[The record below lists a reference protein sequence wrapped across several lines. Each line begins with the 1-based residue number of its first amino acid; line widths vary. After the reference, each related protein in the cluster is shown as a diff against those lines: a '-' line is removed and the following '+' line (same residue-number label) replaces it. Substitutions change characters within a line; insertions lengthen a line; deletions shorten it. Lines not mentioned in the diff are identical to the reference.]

1 MVRESGIPHP
11 TRELR
16 FVAMASDIRPGSK
29 APLRGNLWRSV
40 RHQRSYLRTLST
52 RLDGPSA
59 RIRGEAHRSSG
70 FFEHLRANTA
80 LERDDRDHRFDRNA
94 ARGRDTRHSPITFVR
109 HRTACVGAMGAF
121 SLDVRFLG
129 YFLLRWSLVRDAL
142 ATLAPHVGHS
152 LPHPRAVGGAGVVPA
167 PRECAY
173 SGSSASFQSTYTNR
187 MNICVFCSGQEVDE
201 KYREAAEELGKQMGS
216 RGHTLIW
223 GGSNGGLM
231 RTVADAVQSA
241 GGKIVGISVEFVR
254 AKAREKAD
262 EMVYAT
268 DLPER
273 KRLLRERSDAIVV
286 LPGGTGTLD
295 EITEVLELKK
305 HGFYKKPIVF
315 LNTDNFY
322 EGLLIQLEK
331 MESEDFLARPLKE
344 LALFAKTPREVI
356 KRLEQSSSST
366 K

>member
-1 MVRESGIPHP
+1 
-11 TRELR
+11 
-16 FVAMASDIRPGSK
+16 
-29 APLRGNLWRSV
+29 
-40 RHQRSYLRTLST
+40 
-52 RLDGPSA
+52 
-59 RIRGEAHRSSG
+59 
-70 FFEHLRANTA
+70 
-80 LERDDRDHRFDRNA
+80 
-94 ARGRDTRHSPITFVR
+94 
-109 HRTACVGAMGAF
+109 
-121 SLDVRFLG
+121 
-129 YFLLRWSLVRDAL
+129 
-142 ATLAPHVGHS
+142 
-152 LPHPRAVGGAGVVPA
+152 
-167 PRECAY
+167 
-173 SGSSASFQSTYTNR
+173 

-241 GGKIVGISVEFVR
+241 GGKIVGISVEFLR
-254 AKAREKAD
+254 EKAREKAD
-262 EMVYAT
+262 EMVYAP

-305 HGFYKKPIVF
+305 HGFYEKPIVF